1 MTAPKL
7 TSRKI
12 GFAAANESITP
23 ESYGSGSRTNSGSE
37 SSGDEL
43 PAMAVREASDSSM
56 WP

>member
-1 MTAPKL
+1 MAAPKL

-12 GFAAANESITP
+12 GFAAVNESITP
-23 ESYGSGSRTNSGSE
+23 DSSGSGSRTNSGSE

-43 PAMAVREASDSSM
+43 PAMTVREASDSSM

>member
-23 ESYGSGSRTNSGSE
+23 ESSGRGSRTNSGSE

>member
-1 MTAPKL
+1 MAAPKL
-7 TSRKI
+7 PSRKM

-23 ESYGSGSRTNSGSE
+23 DSSGSGSRTKRGSE

-43 PAMAVREASDSSM
+43 PAMFVREASDSSM